1 MAGNEEDEAYRCAA
15 ALRRALR
22 RFESRCEEIARANG
36 LTSRQYLLLLLIRG
50 SQGGTATVSG
60 LVHDLRLGQ
69 STVTELVQRAEEQ
82 GLIVREPSRTD
93 GRVVHLSL
101 SPEGERRLAG
111 AFAELGEERS
121 HLIELVSSL

>member
-1 MAGNEEDEAYRCAA
+1 MDEAYGRAA

-50 SQGGTATVSG
+50 SEGGTATVSG

-82 GLIVREPSRTD
+82 GLIAREPSRTD
-93 GRVVHLSL
+93 GRVVHLTL
-101 SPEGERRLAG
+101 SPEGERRLAA

-121 HLIELVSSL
+121 HLVELISSL